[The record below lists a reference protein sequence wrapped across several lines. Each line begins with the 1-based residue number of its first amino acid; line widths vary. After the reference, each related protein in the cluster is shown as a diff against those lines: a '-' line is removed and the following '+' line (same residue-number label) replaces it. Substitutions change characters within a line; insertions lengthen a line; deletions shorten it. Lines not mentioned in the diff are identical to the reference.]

1 MEISS
6 ADPYDEARLRE
17 LWEVGKASDEHG
29 RPWATYI
36 PWEATRVAYLPN
48 EAFDQR
54 YHVAYEGAAMV
65 GTARCALPRLDNTDS
80 AHLELHVR
88 PDHRRRGVGTALLER
103 VLADL
108 ACQRRSVVMVEVST
122 PSGGEP
128 SPGARFAEHH
138 GFTVGIV
145 DDHRVLDLAGTRD
158 RWADL
163 AAECAPHHHAY
174 RLVTWHDEV
183 PAEYVEGYC
192 ALQEAFNLEAPAG
205 DLVIEPERWDAKRV
219 RDKEERFRLAGRHE
233 VVTAAVA
240 PDGSVAGLSEIM
252 VSDHAPDHGMQGG
265 TLVLR
270 GHRGHR
276 LGLALKVVNQRAV
289 VQRFPRCTRIHT
301 WNAGV
306 NDHMNAINDRL
317 GFETVERL
325 LELQRKLP

>member
-6 ADPYDEARLRE
+6 TDPYDEARLRE

-29 RPWATYI
+29 RPWATYV
-36 PWEATRVAYLPN
+36 PWGAAKVAYLPN

-54 YHVAYEGAAMV
+54 HYAAHEGGAVV
-65 GTARCALPRLDNTDS
+65 GATRCTLPLLDNTDS
-80 AHLELHVR
+80 VHLELHVR
-88 PDHRRRGVGTALLER
+88 PDHWRRGVGTALLER

-108 ACQRRSVVMVEVST
+108 ADQRRSVVTVEVST

-163 AAECAPHHHAY
+163 AAEYASHHDGY

-192 ALQEAFNLEAPAG
+192 ALQHAFNLEAPAG
-205 DLVIEPERWDAKRV
+205 DLVIEPEQWDEQRV
-219 RDKEERFRLAGRHE
+219 RDKEERFRHAGRHE
-233 VVTAAVA
+233 VVTAAVT
-240 PDGSVAGLSEIM
+240 PDGSVAGLSEIL

-289 VQRFPRCTRIHT
+289 LERFPGCTRIHT

-317 GFETVERL
+317 GFKTVERL

>member
-1 MEISS
+1 VEISS

-36 PWEATRVAYLPN
+36 PWGAARVAYLPN

-54 YHVAYEGAAMV
+54 YYAAHEGGAMV
-65 GTARCALPRLDNTDS
+65 GTARCALPLLDNTES
-80 AHLELHVR
+80 VHLELHVR
-88 PDHRRRGVGTALLER
+88 PDDRRRGVGTALFER

-108 ACQRRSVVMVEVST
+108 AGERRSVVMVEVST

-145 DDHRVLDLAGTRD
+145 DDHRVLDLFGTRD
-158 RWADL
+158 RWEDL
-163 AAECAPHHHAY
+163 AGECAPHHADY
-174 RLVTWHDEV
+174 RLVTWHDQV
-183 PAEYVEGYC
+183 PAEHLEGYC
-192 ALQEAFNLEAPAG
+192 ALQHAFNLEAPAG
-205 DLVIEPERWDAKRV
+205 DLVIEPEHWDAQRV
-219 RDKEERFRLAGRHE
+219 RDKEERFRQAGRHE

-240 PDGSVAGLSEIM
+240 PDGSLAGLSEVL

-276 LGLALKVVNQRAV
+276 LGLALKVVTQRAV
-289 VQRFPRCTRIHT
+289 VERFPSCKRIHT